1 MHRNEDEIFMQEICN
16 KLYFALS
23 PINNRIIDADGL
35 IRSIQPAQFVTRPIT
50 YVLVRLLL
58 SHGLT
63 D

>member
-1 MHRNEDEIFMQEICN
+1 MQEICN